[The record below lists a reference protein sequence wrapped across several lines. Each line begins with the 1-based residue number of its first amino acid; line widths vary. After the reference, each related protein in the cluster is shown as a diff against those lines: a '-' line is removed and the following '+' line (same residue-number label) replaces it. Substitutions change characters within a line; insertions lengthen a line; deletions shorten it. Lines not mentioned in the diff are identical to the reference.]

1 MRGAAGGL
9 ANCRGSLIEV
19 ARTLRRRGAGRSALR
34 NPKIMQGALF
44 RKRRAVVQASTRK
57 PKIAFQLQLGRLPC
71 QRRAIVQATAGTKL
85 KLHLKKRCSR
95 SDWTSAS
102 RPNVQQ
108 VVFHTC
114 HASAM
119 RTAPDQTASGQ
130 AVELRLDVPVHT
142 KRRTRRGASMCA
154 ERMLAAMR
162 AGRRRR
168 SRMAQRRAPC
178 PLQRR
183 RRSGS

>member
-1 MRGAAGGL
+1 MGLPGA
-9 ANCRGSLIEV
+9 SLEQP
-19 ARTLRRRGAGRSALR
+19 S
-34 NPKIMQGALF
+34 

-57 PKIAFQLQLGRLPC
+57 PKIVFQLLLGRLPC

-114 HASAM
+114 HASAT

-142 KRRTRRGASMCA
+142 KRRTSFASSWPNQLRQDRFRLDSRGPDFRLQTISLADKLLLST
-154 ERMLAAMR
+154 LAAYL
-162 AGRRRR
+162 A
-168 SRMAQRRAPC
+168 
-178 PLQRR
+178 
-183 RRSGS
+183 